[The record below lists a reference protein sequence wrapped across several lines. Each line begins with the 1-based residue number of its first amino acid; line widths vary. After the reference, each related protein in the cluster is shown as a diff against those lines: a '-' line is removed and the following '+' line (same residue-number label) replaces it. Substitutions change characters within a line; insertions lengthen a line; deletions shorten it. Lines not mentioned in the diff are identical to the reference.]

1 MRVGTKPTMG
11 GEHGAGLELVE
22 GWFASR
28 GWTPWEFQRRAWRA
42 FLSGRSGLI
51 QVSTGAGKTYGAFGG
66 PLAMLCGEHARGV
79 VRRGL
84 RVLYVSPLRAVS
96 RDVELALAG
105 PVIELG
111 LPMRVESRT
120 GDTPDGVRRR
130 QQRSLPE
137 VLVTT
142 PESLTLLL
150 TRPDAAAVFAG
161 CDAVIL
167 DEWHELVASKR
178 GSQTELALARLR
190 AFSPDVRTWA
200 VSATLPNAAVA
211 ARAAVGARETPVIV
225 DGDMPRPVELDVLLP
240 REGRTLPWAGHLG
253 LVMAEEVAAAL
264 DPASPSLVFTNTRSQ
279 AERWYGALRML
290 RPDWEPVM
298 ALHHGSID
306 REERTRVEQGLKDG
320 SVRIVVAT
328 SSLDLGVDFAPLE
341 RVLQVGSPKGIA
353 RLVQRAGR
361 SSHRPRTPCR
371 VTCVPTHMMEVVE
384 FMATRE
390 ALVKREIEPREPAPK
405 PIDVL
410 VQHLVTCALGGGFTR
425 RAMLEEVRGAFSFE
439 GLAEEEFDWALSMV
453 THGGAS
459 LRAYE
464 NYHKVV
470 ERDGV
475 YTVPDRRVAALH
487 RLNVGTITSDGTIE
501 VKYTSGRSLGRI
513 EEDFIARLREGQRF
527 VFAGK
532 VLTLARFRD
541 LVAYVRPATGKTT
554 FTPIWSGT
562 RLPISESLSQAI
574 RRSLAESRV
583 EAGDALSGAIRPFIE
598 VQHRV
603 SAVPRADET
612 LVEIARTRE
621 GHHLFVFPFEG
632 RLVNAGLGAVLALR
646 LSRLAPATF
655 SVASNDYGVELLSA
669 EPFDFGGAVGPGLFT
684 SEGLASDAAESANTN
699 FLAKL
704 QFREIARVSGLVVQS
719 YPGRGRTARQLQA
732 GSSLIFD
739 VLSEFE
745 PDNLLLR
752 QATSEVMSRHYEEGR
767 LARTFHRIRSG
778 PLRIVEAA
786 KPSPLAFP
794 LLIER
799 LAGRLSSRSLL
810 ERIEAM
816 KQEWMRGC
824 EEASTH
830 ALGGRGSRRASR
842 SS

>member
-1 MRVGTKPTMG
+1 MRLGTESTA
-11 GEHGAGLELVE
+11 GEEHAAGLGMVE

-28 GWTPWEFQRRAWRA
+28 GWEPWEFQRRAWRA
-42 FLSGRSGLI
+42 FLCGQSGLI

-66 PLAMLCGEHARGV
+66 PLAMLCAEHARGR
-79 VRRGL
+79 VRPGL

-96 RDVELALAG
+96 RDVEMALAG

-111 LPMRVESRT
+111 LPVRVESRT
-120 GDTPDGVRRR
+120 GDTPDAVRRR
-130 QQRSLPE
+130 QQRGLPE

-150 TRPDAAAVFAG
+150 TRGDAPTVLAG

-190 AFSPDVRTWA
+190 AFSPRVRTWA
-200 VSATLPNAAVA
+200 VSATLPNAGVA
-211 ARAAVGARETPVIV
+211 ARAAVGARETPVVI

-240 REGRTLPWAGHLG
+240 RDGRTLPWAGHLG
-253 LVMAEEVAAAL
+253 LVMAGEVAAAL

-279 AERWYGALRML
+279 AERWYAALRML
-290 RPDWEPVM
+290 RPEWEPVM

-306 REERTRVEQGLKDG
+306 REERARVERGLKDG

-371 VTCVPTHMMEVVE
+371 VTCVPTHLMEVVE

-390 ALVKREIEPREPAPK
+390 ALARGEIEPREPAPK

-425 RAMLEEVRGAFSFE
+425 EAMLEEVRGAASFE
-439 GLAEEEFDWALSMV
+439 GLTAEEFGWALSMV
-453 THGGAS
+453 THGGES

-470 ERDGV
+470 ENGGV
-475 YTVPDRRVAALH
+475 YTVPDRKVAALH
-487 RLNVGTITSDGTIE
+487 RLNVGTITSDGTID

-554 FTPIWSGT
+554 CTPIWSGT

-574 RRSLAESRV
+574 RRSLCDEGRNP
-583 EAGDALSGAIRPFIE
+583 DDTLSLAIRPFLDA
-598 VQHRV
+598 QRRV
-603 SAVPRADET
+603 SAIPTPDET
-612 LVEIARTRE
+612 LIEITRTRE

-646 LSRLAPATF
+646 LSRLSPATF
-655 SVASNDYGVELLSA
+655 SVAANDYGVEVLSA
-669 EPFDFGGAVGPGLFT
+669 EPFDFENAVGPGLF
-684 SEGLASDAAESANTN
+684 SPEGLEGDAAESANTN

-704 QFREIARVSGLVVQS
+704 QFREIARVSGLVVQA

-745 PDNLLLR
+745 PNNLLIR
-752 QATSEVMSRHYEEGR
+752 QATSEVMSRHYEAGR
-767 LARTFHRIRSG
+767 LARTFGRISG
-778 PLRIVEAA
+778 GSLRIVRAA
-786 KPSPLAFP
+786 RPSPLAFP

-816 KQEWMRGC
+816 KQQWEPGC
-824 EEASTH
+824 GEASAHTS
-830 ALGGRGSRRASR
+830 GGRRERRASR